1 VFNTRHIFL
10 FKFVAVVALDLF
22 ISSHFKSYQLNA
34 AEPENLPEQ
43 KISEDISSRYKALE
57 SFAQGLFFLEN
68 MYVEPDKVKQDDL
81 VNNALRGIVEQLDPH
96 TVLLTKKDFEQLT
109 MGTHGQFGGVGI
121 IVSQEEEGLVIVSP
135 IENTPAFKAGIQSGD
150 QIIAIDGEAVA
161 SMPSGKAVDMM
172 RGKPGSFLKLQIK
185 RKNQESLLNF
195 NLKREIVKVESVRAY
210 DLTQEIHYVRIAS
223 FQENTHQDISNYLQK
238 LSKEK
243 VPLGLILDL
252 RDNPGGL
259 LDQAVKISDLFI
271 ESGIIVSTVG
281 RDPKKIEREFATKA
295 GTYSDFPIVVLVN
308 QGSASASEIVAGA
321 LQDHNRAVIMGEKTF
336 GKGSVQT
343 LVSLPNGSG
352 LKLTIARYY
361 TPNDRSIQ
369 AKGIVPD
376 ILLAQKSLTA
386 TPEKPADDQ
395 KRQINSEADL
405 KGHIEAKDLSDFANQ
420 NGRLEQTVEAWPA
433 EMRQDLQLRTAFSYI
448 KSWNIFEKKTKK
460 KS

>member
-1 VFNTRHIFL
+1 MFNTRHIFL

>member
-1 VFNTRHIFL
+1 MFYIRNIFL
-10 FKFVAVVALDLF
+10 LEIVAALTLDFF
-22 ISSHFKSYQLNA
+22 ISSHFKSSELY
-34 AEPENLPEQ
+34 AEPENSPEQ
-43 KISEDISSRYKALE
+43 NISEDISSRYKALE

-185 RKNQESLLNF
+185 RKSQESLLNF

-243 VPLGLILDL
+243 IPSGLILDL

-386 TPEKPADDQ
+386 APVKPADDQ
-395 KRQINSEADL
+395 NRQINSEADL